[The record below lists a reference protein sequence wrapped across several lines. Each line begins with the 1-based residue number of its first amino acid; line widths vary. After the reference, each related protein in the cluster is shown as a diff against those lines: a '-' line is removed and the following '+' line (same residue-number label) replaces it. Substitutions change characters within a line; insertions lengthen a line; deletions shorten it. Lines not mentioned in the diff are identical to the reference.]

1 MFYGLS
7 KVLKQLL
14 PKQLFYRGLLIVAL
28 PIVILQI
35 TISVVFFDSLWIK
48 TNKGM
53 TRALVGEIKTFID
66 LYTSDGVD
74 KSFIENTFEQ
84 YSQIDVIYFNEKE
97 FSDLMNEKWYS
108 PIDRSLRRE
117 LKSKNL
123 NYWFDT
129 SRFKNTVNLKIQVQS
144 GYFDFFIPRDRLTS
158 TSVRIFALW
167 ITLPAILI
175 VAIAIIFLKNQ
186 TRPIKKLA
194 EVSKKFGRGEDI
206 EEFVPSGASE
216 IRQAGFEFEKMRK
229 RILRHLNQRS
239 EMLSGISHDLRTPLT
254 RMKLQISLM
263 KDEKAKSELETDVN
277 EMTSML
283 DSYVSFVK
291 TESPEPIETIIINEL
306 IGDIVKTVEKN
317 GIELTIKEKNT
328 IQTSGRQIQLKRA
341 FNNII
346 DNSQRYAK
354 KIEIILYT
362 NEKDCVIEFNDDGEG
377 IPKNKY
383 EDVFKP
389 FFTLDPS
396 RNKLKGESGLGLT
409 ITRDII
415 RSHGGDVKLSESN
428 LGGLQLKVLLPL

>member
-1 MFYGLS
+1 MIKKIIPSTLIGRSIIIIFVPIIIIVLLTSFVFYQTSWSIIS
-7 KVLKQLL
+7 KRLTESVAADINVLVKLINSDLTENAINIANQDFKMKINIISDKQLL
-14 PKQLFYRGLLIVAL
+14 SSKFSLNSGILSNRLNQSLSNLKKKFDYDLSNLEEGVLIY
-28 PIVILQI
+28 IQIDEDIL
-35 TISVVFFDSLWIK
+35 
-48 TNKGM
+48 
-53 TRALVGEIKTFID
+53 EIN
-66 LYTSDGVD
+66 VD
-74 KSFIENTFEQ
+74 K
-84 YSQIDVIYFNEKE
+84 
-97 FSDLMNEKWYS
+97 
-108 PIDRSLRRE
+108 
-117 LKSKNL
+117 
-123 NYWFDT
+123 
-129 SRFKNTVNLKIQVQS
+129 
-144 GYFDFFIPRDRLTS
+144 DRLYS
-158 TSVRIFALW
+158 ESAFVFLLWMIFAS
-167 ITLPAILI
+167 IILFFMSYFLMSRQLRPLKRL
-175 VAIAIIFLKNQ
+175 AII
-186 TRPIKKLA
+186 A
-194 EVSKKFGRGEDI
+194 ETFGRGLDAPDI
-206 EEFVPSGASE
+206 KTAGAYE
-216 IRQAGFEFEKMRK
+216 IRQTANAFNQMRTRIK
-229 RILRHLNQRS
+229 RFLKQRT
-239 EMLSGISHDLRTPLT
+239 EMLAGVSHDLRTPLT

-263 KDEKAKSELETDVN
+263 KDEKAKSELEVDVN

-317 GIELTIKEKNT
+317 GVELIIKEKNT

-377 IPKNKY
+377 IPRDKY

-415 RSHGGDVKLSESN
+415 RSHGGDVKLSDSN

>member
-1 MFYGLS
+1 MIKKIIPSTLIGRSIIIIFVPIIIIVLLTSFVFYQTSWSIIS
-7 KVLKQLL
+7 KRLTESVAADINVLVKLINSDLTDNAINIANQDFKMKINIINDKQLL
-14 PKQLFYRGLLIVAL
+14 SSKFSLNSGILSNRLNQSLSNLKKKFDYDLSNLEEGVLIY
-28 PIVILQI
+28 IQIEEDIL
-35 TISVVFFDSLWIK
+35 
-48 TNKGM
+48 
-53 TRALVGEIKTFID
+53 EIN
-66 LYTSDGVD
+66 VD
-74 KSFIENTFEQ
+74 K
-84 YSQIDVIYFNEKE
+84 
-97 FSDLMNEKWYS
+97 
-108 PIDRSLRRE
+108 
-117 LKSKNL
+117 
-123 NYWFDT
+123 
-129 SRFKNTVNLKIQVQS
+129 
-144 GYFDFFIPRDRLTS
+144 DRLYS
-158 TSVRIFALW
+158 ESAFVFLLWMIFAS
-167 ITLPAILI
+167 IILFFMSYFLMSRQLRPLKRL
-175 VAIAIIFLKNQ
+175 AII
-186 TRPIKKLA
+186 A
-194 EVSKKFGRGEDI
+194 ETFGRGLDAPDI
-206 EEFVPSGASE
+206 KTAGAYE
-216 IRQAGFEFEKMRK
+216 IRQTANAFNQMRTRIK
-229 RILRHLNQRS
+229 RFLKQRT
-239 EMLSGISHDLRTPLT
+239 EMLAGVSHDLRTPLT

-263 KDEKAKSELETDVN
+263 KDEKAKSELEVDVN

-317 GIELTIKEKNT
+317 GVELTIKEKNT

-362 NEKDCVIEFNDDGEG
+362 NEKDCVIEFNDNGEG
-377 IPKNKY
+377 IPRDKY

>member
-1 MFYGLS
+1 MIKKIIPSTLIGRSIIIIFVPIIIIVLLTSFVFYQTSWSIIS
-7 KVLKQLL
+7 KRLTESVAADINVLVKLINSDLTDNAVDIANQDFKMKINIIND
-14 PKQLFYRGLLIVAL
+14 KQLFSSKFSLNSGILSNRLNQSLSNLKKKFDYDLSNLEEGVLIY
-28 PIVILQI
+28 IQIDEDILKI
-35 TISVVFFDSLWIK
+35 
-48 TNKGM
+48 N
-53 TRALVGEIKTFID
+53 
-66 LYTSDGVD
+66 VD
-74 KSFIENTFEQ
+74 K
-84 YSQIDVIYFNEKE
+84 
-97 FSDLMNEKWYS
+97 
-108 PIDRSLRRE
+108 
-117 LKSKNL
+117 
-123 NYWFDT
+123 
-129 SRFKNTVNLKIQVQS
+129 
-144 GYFDFFIPRDRLTS
+144 DRLYS
-158 TSVRIFALW
+158 ESAFVFLLWMIFAS
-167 ITLPAILI
+167 IILFFMSYFLMSRQLRPLKRL
-175 VAIAIIFLKNQ
+175 AII
-186 TRPIKKLA
+186 A
-194 EVSKKFGRGEDI
+194 ETFGRGLDAPDI
-206 EEFVPSGASE
+206 KTAGAYE
-216 IRQAGFEFEKMRK
+216 IRQTANAFNQMRTRIK
-229 RILRHLNQRS
+229 RFLKQRT
-239 EMLSGISHDLRTPLT
+239 EMLAGVSHDLRTPLT

-263 KDEKAKSELETDVN
+263 KDEKAKSELEVDVN

-317 GIELTIKEKNT
+317 GVELIIKEKKT

-362 NEKDCVIEFNDDGEG
+362 NEKDCVIEFNDNGEG
-377 IPKNKY
+377 IPKDKY

>member
-1 MFYGLS
+1 MIKKIIPSTLIGRSIIIIFVPIIIIVLLTSFVFYQTSWSIIS
-7 KVLKQLL
+7 KRLTESVAADINVLVKLINNDLTDNAVNIANQDFKMKINIINDKQLL
-14 PKQLFYRGLLIVAL
+14 ASKFSLNSGILSNRLNQSLSNLKKKFDYDLSNLEEGVLIFIQIDEDIL
-28 PIVILQI
+28 VI
-35 TISVVFFDSLWIK
+35 
-48 TNKGM
+48 N
-53 TRALVGEIKTFID
+53 
-66 LYTSDGVD
+66 VD
-74 KSFIENTFEQ
+74 K
-84 YSQIDVIYFNEKE
+84 
-97 FSDLMNEKWYS
+97 
-108 PIDRSLRRE
+108 
-117 LKSKNL
+117 
-123 NYWFDT
+123 
-129 SRFKNTVNLKIQVQS
+129 
-144 GYFDFFIPRDRLTS
+144 DRLYS
-158 TSVRIFALW
+158 ESAFVFLLWMIFAS
-167 ITLPAILI
+167 IILFFMSYFLMSRQLRPLKRL
-175 VAIAIIFLKNQ
+175 AII
-186 TRPIKKLA
+186 A
-194 EVSKKFGRGEDI
+194 ETFGRGLDAPDI
-206 EEFVPSGASE
+206 KTAGAYE
-216 IRQAGFEFEKMRK
+216 IRQTANAFNQMRTRIK
-229 RILRHLNQRS
+229 RFLKQRT
-239 EMLSGISHDLRTPLT
+239 EMLAGVSHDLRTPLT

-263 KDEKAKSELETDVN
+263 KDEKAKSELEVDIN

-317 GIELTIKEKNT
+317 GVELTIKEKNT

-377 IPKNKY
+377 IPRDKY

-415 RSHGGDVKLSESN
+415 RSHGGDVKLSDSN

>member
-1 MFYGLS
+1 MIKKIIPSTLIGRSIIIIFVPIIIIVLLTSFVFYQTSWSIIS
-7 KVLKQLL
+7 KRLTESVAADINVLVKLINNDLTDNAVNIANQDFKMKINIINDKQLL
-14 PKQLFYRGLLIVAL
+14 ASKFSLNSGILSNRLNQSLSNLKKKFDYDLSNLEEGVLIYVQ
-28 PIVILQI
+28 IDNDIL
-35 TISVVFFDSLWIK
+35 
-48 TNKGM
+48 
-53 TRALVGEIKTFID
+53 EIN
-66 LYTSDGVD
+66 VD
-74 KSFIENTFEQ
+74 K
-84 YSQIDVIYFNEKE
+84 
-97 FSDLMNEKWYS
+97 
-108 PIDRSLRRE
+108 
-117 LKSKNL
+117 
-123 NYWFDT
+123 
-129 SRFKNTVNLKIQVQS
+129 
-144 GYFDFFIPRDRLTS
+144 DRLYS
-158 TSVRIFALW
+158 ESAFVFLLWMIFAS
-167 ITLPAILI
+167 IILFFMSYFLMSRQLRPLKRL
-175 VAIAIIFLKNQ
+175 AII
-186 TRPIKKLA
+186 A
-194 EVSKKFGRGEDI
+194 ETFGRGLDAPDI
-206 EEFVPSGASE
+206 KTAGAYE
-216 IRQAGFEFEKMRK
+216 IRQTANAFNQMRTRIK
-229 RILRHLNQRS
+229 RFLKQRT
-239 EMLSGISHDLRTPLT
+239 EMLAGVSHDLRTPLT

-263 KDEKAKSELETDVN
+263 KDEKAKSELEVDVN

-317 GIELTIKEKNT
+317 GVELTIKEKNT

-377 IPKNKY
+377 IPRDKY

-428 LGGLQLKVLLPL
+428 LGGLKLKVLLPL

>member
-1 MFYGLS
+1 MIKKIIPSTLIGRSIIIIFVPIIIIVLLTSFVFYQTSWSIIS
-7 KVLKQLL
+7 KRLTESVAADINVLVKLINSDLTNNAINIANQDFKMKINIISDKQLL
-14 PKQLFYRGLLIVAL
+14 SSKFSLNSGILSNRLNQSLSNLKKKFDYDLSNLEEGVLIY
-28 PIVILQI
+28 IQIEEDIL
-35 TISVVFFDSLWIK
+35 
-48 TNKGM
+48 
-53 TRALVGEIKTFID
+53 EIN
-66 LYTSDGVD
+66 VD
-74 KSFIENTFEQ
+74 K
-84 YSQIDVIYFNEKE
+84 
-97 FSDLMNEKWYS
+97 
-108 PIDRSLRRE
+108 
-117 LKSKNL
+117 
-123 NYWFDT
+123 
-129 SRFKNTVNLKIQVQS
+129 
-144 GYFDFFIPRDRLTS
+144 DRLYS
-158 TSVRIFALW
+158 ESAFVFLLWMIFAS
-167 ITLPAILI
+167 IILFFMSYFLMSRQLRPLKRL
-175 VAIAIIFLKNQ
+175 AII
-186 TRPIKKLA
+186 A
-194 EVSKKFGRGEDI
+194 ETFGRGLDAPDI
-206 EEFVPSGASE
+206 KTAGAYE
-216 IRQAGFEFEKMRK
+216 IRQTANAFNQMRTRIK
-229 RILRHLNQRS
+229 RFLKQRT
-239 EMLSGISHDLRTPLT
+239 EMLAGVSHDLRTPLT

-263 KDEKAKSELETDVN
+263 KDEKAKSELEVDVN

-317 GIELTIKEKNT
+317 GVELTIKEKNT

-377 IPKNKY
+377 IPRDKY

-415 RSHGGDVKLSESN
+415 RSHGGDVKLSDSN